1 MRRISS
7 SGDEN
12 EGWKILEL
20 TLQAI
25 AMALCALILLNMHLE
40 SIAGIPTH
48 VCIDGGPPTQ

>member
-12 EGWKILEL
+12 EGLKILEL
-20 TLQAI
+20 VLQAI
-25 AMALCALILLNMHLE
+25 AMSLCALILLNMHLE
-40 SIAGIPTH
+40 HLAKVPTF